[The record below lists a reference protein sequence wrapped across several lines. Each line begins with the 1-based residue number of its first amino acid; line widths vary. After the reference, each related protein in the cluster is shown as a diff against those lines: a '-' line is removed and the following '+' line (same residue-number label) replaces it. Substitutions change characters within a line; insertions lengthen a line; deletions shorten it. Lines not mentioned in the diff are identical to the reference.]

1 MESWAYLHGAIA
13 AESSDPLPLSGWDWP
28 RWGDQTAGSAAIGV
42 MVLGALLAPGLTPAA
57 VAYDSLRFGDRG
69 LAVQNLQQL
78 LRGAGMIAPTTAE
91 FDSATELALRNY
103 QRRTGKLAITGLLDR
118 TTALMLMTANGAP
131 IKQVPQPF
139 LVRGDQGPSVQILQ
153 WRLRQASILNIPLLT
168 TGTFDEATRS
178 SLMSFQSQHR
188 LPATG
193 VLDLATQAKLD
204 AETVEP
210 QRQSWQPGRGTNDA
224 VGNRNDRGWLPVNY
238 PNDSRWQPVSD
249 LPRSSQPRVVRPS
262 DRPSTRSNRSTG
274 GYGALVAPI
283 YPGETSDRVATLQGK
298 LRTLG
303 FQRSRTNTGHFGD
316 VTQKS
321 LVAFQRSRRLPA
333 TGYVDAATANA
344 LATVP
349 VSGKRGFPY
358 VGIKQHRRWTRSS
371 SRRRWV
377 QPVYQSAA
385 YNPCCVR
392 IYCCGPSY
400 GADGYPGWR

>member
-13 AESSDPLPLSGWDWP
+13 AESPDPLPALVWDWSP
-28 RWGDQTAGSAAIGV
+28 WGDRAAETAVVGAIA
-42 MVLGALLAPGLTPAA
+42 LGTLMAPGLTPLAQ
-57 VAYDSLRFGDRG
+57 AYDSLRFGDRG

-78 LRGAGMIAPTTAE
+78 LRGAGMIAPATAE

-103 QRRTGKLAITGLLDR
+103 QRRTGKLAVTGLLDR

-131 IKQVPQPF
+131 VKQVPQPF

-153 WRLRQASILNIPLLT
+153 WRLRQASVLNIPLLT
-168 TGTFDEATRS
+168 TGIFDEATRS

-210 QRQSWQPGRGTNDA
+210 QRQPWQPGRGSNDA
-224 VGNRNDRGWLPVNY
+224 AGNNGRSWLLIDDRNN
-238 PNDSRWQPVSD
+238 SRWQPVSD
-249 LPRSSQPRVVRPS
+249 IPRSNQPRVVRPS
-262 DRPSTRSNRSTG
+262 DRPSTRINRSTG

-303 FQRSRTNTGHFGD
+303 FQRSRTNTGHFGS

-333 TGYVDAATANA
+333 TGYVDVATANA

-349 VSGKRGFPY
+349 VSGKRGSPY
-358 VGIKQHRRWTRSS
+358 VGTKRHRRWTRSHA
-371 SRRRWV
+371 RRRWV
-377 QPVYQSAA
+377 QPGYQSAA

-392 IYCCGPSY
+392 IYCCGPGY
-400 GADGYPGWR
+400 GAGGYPGWH